1 MPAALGY
8 RSSTVL
14 AVVAAQPGLSNRE
27 VAEAAGVSDEGQISR
42 LLAHLHSLGLIQNRG
57 QWCPG
62 QAHSW
67 RLTTRGRRA
76 VRASTAAQAQARV
89 RA

>member
-14 AVVAAQPGLSNRE
+14 TVIAAHPGLSNRE

-42 LLAHLHSLGLIQNRG
+42 LLAHLHSLGLIGDRG

-62 QAHSW
+62 QPHSW
-67 RLTTRGRRA
+67 RLTARGRRA
-76 VRASTAAQAQARV
+76 VHASTAAQARL
-89 RA
+89 RT

>member
-1 MPAALGY
+1 MPLGY

-14 AVVAAQPGLSNRE
+14 AVIAAQPGQSNRE
-27 VAEAAGVSDEGQISR
+27 VAEAAGMSDEGQISR
-42 LLAHLHSLGLIQNRG
+42 LLARLQSLGLIQNRG

-62 QAHSW
+62 QRHSW

-76 VRASTAAQAQARV
+76 VQASTAAQPRL
-89 RA
+89 RI